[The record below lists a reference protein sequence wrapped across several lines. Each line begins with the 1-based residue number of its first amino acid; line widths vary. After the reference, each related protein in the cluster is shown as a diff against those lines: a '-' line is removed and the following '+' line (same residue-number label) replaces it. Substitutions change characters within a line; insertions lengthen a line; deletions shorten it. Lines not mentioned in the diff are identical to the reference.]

1 MPKTGSEDN
10 QSKAAPMTHSASN
23 DINRLSGAMFKKIR
37 ISIRAASKKAN
48 ISEIKRAIHT

>member
-1 MPKTGSEDN
+1 
-10 QSKAAPMTHSASN
+10 MTHSASN